1 MIMRKYNTEEK
12 YENAIEKTSEWNDYA
27 PAAACLGPPKPPRG
41 LPADPRQEKETPK
54 EPGFQIQEKEKQKKQ
69 KKQKRGA
76 PLREDAIAIQELNNA
91 GTFFISLPFF
101 ALASNMYIMCYTMT
115 NRKWLWVD
123 QWSHQSQ
130 FPHFRNQLR

>member
-1 MIMRKYNTEEK
+1 MKNV
-12 YENAIEKTSEWNDYA
+12 IEKTWKWNDYA

-41 LPADPRQEKETPK
+41 LPAESRQEKETPK
-54 EPGFQIQEKEKQKKQ
+54 EPGFQIQEEEKQKKQ

-101 ALASNMYIMCYTMT
+101 CIG
-115 NRKWLWVD
+115 
-123 QWSHQSQ
+123 Q
-130 FPHFRNQLR
+130 